1 MLDCFK
7 FQAFPTFKK
16 HFLTIGLHLHHI
28 QPLHSPPVS
37 HHPLPRPS
45 LLPHS
50 LFFPCLLF
58 FGRSFGVAQ
67 VTWPKPSKRL
77 KRYQDCLFS
86 FPPSFLLILT
96 PFTLPP
102 VSPQIL
108 ILSSVST
115 FFCSPSLFS
124 LLYLQTQSPE
134 NCQDALSKKR
144 IQQWAERH
152 TRIEFMLVIIR
163 WVFWEITRATSVW
176 TDRAREPNMPPFLC
190 DERLVRLK

>member
-1 MLDCFK
+1 MLDYFK
-7 FQAFPTFKK
+7 FQAFTTFKK
-16 HFLTIGLHLHHI
+16 LFLIIGLHLQHI

-86 FPPSFLLILT
+86 FLPSFLLILT
-96 PFTLPP
+96 PFALPP
-102 VSPQIL
+102 ISPQIL

-115 FFCSPSLFS
+115 FFCFS
-124 LLYLQTQSPE
+124 VSFFSVVPADTFIWKLPR
-134 NCQDALSKKR
+134 CPR
-144 IQQWAERH
+144 QQVNPT
-152 TRIEFMLVIIR
+152 TRRKIH
-163 WVFWEITRATSVW
+163 
-176 TDRAREPNMPPFLC
+176 
-190 DERLVRLK
+190 